1 MLVAMRTN
9 LLILTSYSTFPNNNG
24 LEKVKKLMLKK
35 KLVSEEVFNFQD
47 TQEED
52 VQVVAPFAPKKK

>member
-1 MLVAMRTN
+1 MKTN
-9 LLILTSYSTFPNNNG
+9 FLILTSYSTFPNRKG

-35 KLVSEEVFNFQD
+35 KLISEEVFNFQD

-52 VQVVAPFAPKKK
+52 VQVVAPCTQKKKP

>member
-1 MLVAMRTN
+1 
-9 LLILTSYSTFPNNNG
+9 
-24 LEKVKKLMLKK
+24 MLKK

-47 TQEED
+47 TQKED